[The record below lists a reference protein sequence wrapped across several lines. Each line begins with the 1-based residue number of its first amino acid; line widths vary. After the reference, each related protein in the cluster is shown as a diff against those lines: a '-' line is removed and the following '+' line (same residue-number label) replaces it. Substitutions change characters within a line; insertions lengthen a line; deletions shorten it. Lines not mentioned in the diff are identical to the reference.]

1 MKHILHSENKFRLLL
16 ITVILVIGTCQSLY
30 EEPKPVM
37 NGIETIYSDN
47 TMTDITNPT
56 YGANDG
62 RKESEFIII
71 IIIEHTILFYILKT
85 IAGIN
90 G

>member
-1 MKHILHSENKFRLLL
+1 MKHILHSENKFLLLL

-56 YGANDG
+56 YMRQMMEGN
-62 RKESEFIII
+62 KVS
-71 IIIEHTILFYILKT
+71 L
-85 IAGIN
+85 
-90 G
+90 

>member
-1 MKHILHSENKFRLLL
+1 MS
-16 ITVILVIGTCQSLY
+16 QSLY

-62 RKESEFIII
+62 RKESEFIQ
-71 IIIEHTILFYILKT
+71 
-85 IAGIN
+85 IAFMVRKL
-90 G
+90 

>member
-37 NGIETIYSDN
+37 NGIETIYSDH

-62 RKESEFIII
+62 RKKSEFIII
-71 IIIEHTILFYILKT
+71 S
-85 IAGIN
+85 
-90 G
+90 

>member
-1 MKHILHSENKFRLLL
+1 MS
-16 ITVILVIGTCQSLY
+16 QSLY

-37 NGIETIYSDN
+37 NGIETIYSDH

-62 RKESEFIII
+62 SEF
-71 IIIEHTILFYILKT
+71 TQ
-85 IAGIN
+85 
-90 G
+90 